1 MPEAGQSGAGAPGSL
16 PRASGGV
23 LGARQPLGRLSRGVW
38 PGRLPRGRASPVQ
51 ARPAPSVLKTWVGHG
66 HYWLRPLPS
75 GPQRTAVAAGVLA
88 GSGCVG
94 GSAGPLALSPQN
106 VEYNVFEGIECRGA
120 PVVVISQGRVVLE
133 DGNLSVTPGAGR
145 FIPRKTF
152 PDFVY
157 KRIKARNRVRPQLGS
172 EAGVLGPPP
181 VREVRPP
188 SQRRRPPRAC
198 SLRGS

>member
-1 MPEAGQSGAGAPGSL
+1 M
-16 PRASGGV
+16 
-23 LGARQPLGRLSRGVW
+23 
-38 PGRLPRGRASPVQ
+38 
-51 ARPAPSVLKTWVGHG
+51 
-66 HYWLRPLPS
+66 
-75 GPQRTAVAAGVLA
+75 AAGVLA

-106 VEYNVFEGIECRGA
+106 VEYNVFEGVECRGA

-181 VREVRPP
+181 VREARPP
-188 SQRRRPPRAC
+188 SQRRRPPGAC
-198 SLRGS
+198 SLGGS